1 MKRLAKQGSALLLA
15 ALLSISLLAGC
26 GQQTGTASAAA
37 SSAGASGSAAAETTK
52 VSVAAL
58 KGPTAMGMVKLMS
71 DAEAGPVDGNDYTFT
86 IAASPDEIS
95 PQLAQGALDIACV
108 PANLAAV
115 LYQKMEGEVR
125 VLAVNTLGV
134 LYIVEKGDTVHSF
147 ADLKGKTICA
157 AGKGSTPEYAMRYLL
172 QKNGLD
178 PDRDVN
184 IVWKSEHAECVTA
197 LASGEETI
205 ALLPQPFVTTAE
217 MKDTSI
223 RTALDLNAAWDA
235 LGEKSSLITGAVIAR
250 QDFIDQ
256 HADAVNRFLT
266 QYAASVDYVNTN
278 TADAAKLIEGYDI
291 VPAAVAEK
299 ALPDC
304 HIVCIT
310 GKDMQEKL
318 SGYLQ
323 TLYDQNPA
331 AVGGALPDDAFYYG
345 A

>member
-1 MKRLAKQGSALLLA
+1 MKQLAKQGSALLLA

-26 GQQTGTASAAA
+26 GQQTGTASAAG

-157 AGKGSTPEYAMRYLL
+157 AGKGSTPEYALRYLL
-172 QKNGLD
+172 EKNGLD

-250 QDFIDQ
+250 QDFIDE
-256 HADAVNRFLT
+256 HADAVNRFLE

>member
-15 ALLSISLLAGC
+15 ALLSLSLLAGC
-26 GQQTGTASAAA
+26 GQQTGTA

-71 DAEAGPVDGNDYTFT
+71 DAEASPVDGNDYTFT
-86 IAASPDEIS
+86 IAASPDVIS

-134 LYIVEKGDTVHSF
+134 LYIVEKGDTVHSL

-157 AGKGSTPEYAMRYLL
+157 AGKGSTPEYALRYLL

-217 MKDTSI
+217 SKDASI

-250 QDFIDQ
+250 QDFIEK

-278 TADAAKLIEGYDI
+278 TVEAAKLIEGYDI

>member
-157 AGKGSTPEYAMRYLL
+157 AGKGSTPEYALRYLL

-250 QDFIDQ
+250 QDFIDE

-266 QYAASVDYVNTN
+266 QYAASVNYVNTN

-318 SGYLQ
+318 AGYLQ